1 MKHHYLLSLVFT
13 FLVSIFWA
21 GAQTTVIV
29 AKDGSGNY
37 TTLKDAINAYPTTG
51 INASN
56 PFVILVKRGYYFEK
70 DTISSTKP
78 FIQIIGED
86 VANTIIAF
94 NATAG
99 LVPPSG
105 VGTFGTSGSATLI
118 INANDFT
125 AENITFSNTFNYD
138 SAVAAG
144 FAGTQAVAVYI
155 NADRSAFKNCRF
167 LGNQDTLWANGS
179 LNARQYFKDCYIDG
193 IVDFIFG
200 NSIAVFDSCVIYP
213 KTRNTKGAGNSYIT
227 AARTTAGQAYG
238 YVFRNCTIPS
248 NTGGTLYFL
257 GRPWGNAT
265 GSSAGVHN
273 RVTFLNTLMGNSID
287 SLGWSLWD
295 ASTITDSIF
304 NAEFQSM
311 NLDGTPKDVSH
322 RVSWSHQLKSADT
335 VGYNLP
341 NLFSGWNPN
350 ITRPD
355 FAVYQDPGLVISNF
369 VVKTSNTI
377 STFKWNISWV
387 KNGITYQL
395 FRATTVGGT
404 FTPISQVTAV
414 NDTAINFSLTDATP
428 PAGSIYSYYVVASLA
443 GYTPDTT
450 AILQVSTAPTVS
462 ISGTIGSFI
471 QSLNPPAPS
480 ATQSFTLSGVNL
492 VGNIT
497 ITPPVNF
504 EVSLDGINWF
514 TNSNPLVLTFAGS
527 TVTSTTI
534 MVRLNAS
541 IIGASSGNI
550 VCSTTGLGAIGASI
564 AVSGNTTNDVLLNY
578 VVLQQWPLTSN
589 NQDSSA
595 ARVSSLI
602 PTVPTL
608 NNLYLSNGTQVT
620 NVPAYSAA
628 FGQALSGSPAGDGFW
643 TTAKGGPGSTL
654 NRSYY
659 EQFVITAA
667 SGKSVRIDS
676 LILNTAEYFTASGKM
691 AISFSKSGFVS
702 DSTAIVSI
710 ASSYTL
716 PNLTSA
722 NTNTLRYALNGANG
736 DTIPSDSSLT
746 IRLYFT
752 CGSGTAGRYSVV
764 KNLYVKGAE
773 IASNLPINLVSFT
786 GNYTNGA
793 VKLSWSTAKEE
804 NTKDF
809 ILERSNDDKLFTT
822 LNSIVAANKSGVN
835 NYNYTDDSPLTGT
848 SYYRLK
854 MLDNNGSYTFSKVIS
869 INSGSSTTLSLFPNP
884 VHSTVTVKFPT
895 VTKGAQLSVIDVN
908 GRRVTSY
915 LLEEGITQKQI
926 NTNSLA
932 KGIYTLELESKGIK
946 TTFRFAKAA
955 N

>member
-1 MKHHYLLSLVFT
+1 MKHHYLLSLIFT
-13 FLVSIFWA
+13 LLVGIFCVD
-21 GAQTTVIV
+21 AQTTVTV

-37 TTLKDAINAYPTTG
+37 TTLKDAIKAYPSTG
-51 INASN
+51 INATN
-56 PFVILVKRGYYFEK
+56 PFVIMVKRGYYFEK
-70 DTISSTKP
+70 DTISSAKP

-118 INANDFT
+118 IDANDFT

-248 NTGGTLYFL
+248 NTGGTLYYL

-265 GSSAGVHN
+265 GSSAGVYN
-273 RVTFLNTLMGNSID
+273 RVTYLNTLMGNSID
-287 SLGWSLWD
+287 SVGWSLWD
-295 ASTITDSIF
+295 TGTIIDSIYD
-304 NAEFQSM
+304 AEFQSM

-322 RVSWSHQLKSADT
+322 RVSWSHQLTSSDT

-341 NLFSGWNPN
+341 NLFNGWNPN
-350 ITRPD
+350 TTRSD

-369 VVKTSNTI
+369 AVKTSNTI

-395 FRATTVGGT
+395 YRAITVGGA
-404 FTPISQVTAV
+404 FTSISQVTAV

-428 PAGSIYSYYVVASLA
+428 PAGNIYSYYVVASLA
-443 GYTPDTT
+443 GYAPDTT

-480 ATQSFTLSGVNL
+480 ATQSFTLSGANL

-497 ITPPVNF
+497 IAPPVNF

-514 TNSNPLVLTFAGS
+514 TNSNPLVVTVTGS
-527 TVTSTTI
+527 TITNKAI
-534 MVRLNAS
+534 NVRLNAS
-541 IIGASSGNI
+541 VIGVSSGNI
-550 VCSTTGLGAIGASI
+550 VCSTTGLGAVSASI
-564 AVSGNTTNDVLLNY
+564 AVTGNTTNDVLLTY
-578 VVLQQWPLTSN
+578 VVLQQWPLTTS
-589 NQDSSA
+589 NQDSA
-595 ARVSSLI
+595 TVRVSSLI
-602 PTVPTL
+602 PTVSTL

-620 NVPAYSAA
+620 TVPAYSAA

-654 NRSYY
+654 NRSFY
-659 EQFVITAA
+659 EQFVVTAI

-676 LILNTAEYFTASGKM
+676 LILNAAEYFTASGKM
-691 AISFSKSGFVS
+691 AISISKSGFVS

-710 ASSYTL
+710 ASPYTL

-752 CGSGTAGRYSVV
+752 CGSGSAGRYSVLE
-764 KNLYVKGAE
+764 NLYVKGVE
-773 IASNLPINLVSFT
+773 ITSALPVTLLSFT
-786 GNYTNGA
+786 ANSENGN
-793 VKLSWSTAKEE
+793 VKLAWATAKEE
-804 NTKDF
+804 NTKEF
-809 ILERSNDDKLFTT
+809 ILERSNDGKSFTSF
-822 LNSIVAANKSGVN
+822 NSIVAKDNFGVN
-835 NYNYTDDSPLTGT
+835 NYSYTDGSPLTGT

-854 MLDNNGSYTFSKVIS
+854 MVDNNGSYTYSKVIS
-869 INSGSSTTLSLFPNP
+869 IKSGTETTLSLFPNP
-884 VHSTVTVKFPT
+884 VLSTVTVKFP
-895 VTKGAQLSVIDVN
+895 KASKDAQLSVIDEN
-908 GRRVTSY
+908 GRRVASY

-926 NTNSLA
+926 NTNSLVR
-932 KGIYTLELESKGIK
+932 GIYTLVLDSNGIK
-946 TTFRFAKAA
+946 TTLRFAKAA